1 MSLKKLGWD
10 SWFKDQIR
18 ELSGSQKNIAR
29 VVAIDRGRI
38 MIHDGEKEFSAELLG
53 NFFYAAESAAK
64 FPCVGDW
71 VALEKHAGE
80 TSKTESITSIQYI
93 LPRKTLLKRKTV
105 GYNEEFQMLASN
117 IDIAFIVMSCHYDFN
132 VRKLE
137 RFLVMIHEAHIE
149 PVLLFTKTDLISPE
163 ALQLLINDIRD
174 ADIHIQI
181 LAISNLS
188 GDGLNQL
195 RQFIKA
201 EKTYCLLGSS
211 GVGKSTLMNKLIGKD
226 TFETQAVSDS
236 GQGKHTT
243 VRRQLMM
250 LEQGAMLIDMPGMR
264 ELAVAEIKD
273 GIEASFSDIL
283 ELAQHCRFAN
293 CSHNSEPDCAISTA
307 LTNHSLNSEHYKNY
321 LKIQKES
328 RHHKKQSLFVEKR
341 RKAKNASRIAPT
353 KTQQRRK
360 RKQTLTEDEQDQS

>member
-1 MSLKKLGWD
+1 MGLKTLGWD
-10 SWFKDQIR
+10 SWFKDHLQER
-18 ELSGSQKNIAR
+18 SCSEQNIAR

-38 MIHDGEKEFSAELLG
+38 MVHDGNHEFSAELLG

-71 VALEKHAGE
+71 VSLEQHVDPSSNTGGM
-80 TSKTESITSIQYI
+80 TSIRHI

-117 IDIAFIVMSCHYDFN
+117 IDVAFIVMACHYDFN

-137 RFLVMIHEAHIE
+137 RFLVMIHEAHIK
-149 PVLLFTKTDLISPE
+149 PVLLFTKIDLMPPE
-163 ALQLLINDIRD
+163 ALQRLIKDIHD

-181 LAISNLS
+181 LAISNIT
-188 GDGLNQL
+188 GTGMKQL
-195 RQFIKA
+195 RHFIKA
-201 EKTYCLLGSS
+201 KKTYCLLGSS
-211 GVGKSTLMNKLIGKD
+211 GVGKSTLMNQLIGKD

-243 VRRQLMM
+243 VRRHLII

-273 GIEASFSDIL
+273 GIETSFSDIL
-283 ELAQHCRFAN
+283 EIAQACRFTN
-293 CSHNSEPDCAISTA
+293 CSHNTEPGCAISAA
-307 LTNHSLNSEHYKNY
+307 LANHSLNGEHYKNY

-328 RHHKKQSLFVEKR
+328 RHHKKQTLFVTKR

-353 KTQQRRK
+353 KTQQRRE
-360 RKQTLTEDEQDQS
+360 RKQTISEDEQNQS

>member
-1 MSLKKLGWD
+1 MGLSKLGLD
-10 SWFKDQIR
+10 RWFKNHIH
-18 ELSGSQKNIAR
+18 ELCGSKKNIAR

-38 MIHDGEKEFSAELLG
+38 MVHDGDNEFSAELLG

-71 VALEKHAGE
+71 VCLKQHDDDSPDSAGFA
-80 TSKTESITSIQYI
+80 SIERI

-105 GYNEEFQMLASN
+105 GYNEEFQILASN
-117 IDIAFIVMSCHYDFN
+117 IDVAFIVMACHYDFN

-163 ALQLLINDIRD
+163 ALQRLINDIRG

-181 LAISNLS
+181 LAISNVS

-195 RQFIKA
+195 RQFIQAK
-201 EKTYCLLGSS
+201 KTYCLLGSS
-211 GVGKSTLMNKLIGKD
+211 GVGKSTLMNQLLGKD
-226 TFETQAVSDS
+226 SFATQAVSDS

-243 VRRQLMM
+243 VRRHLM
-250 LEQGAMLIDMPGMR
+250 LLKQGAMLIDMPGMR

-273 GIEASFSDIL
+273 GIEVSFSDIL
-283 ELAQHCRFAN
+283 ELAQNCRFAN
-293 CSHNSEPDCAISTA
+293 CSHNSEPDCAISAA
-307 LTNHSLNSEHYKNY
+307 LANHTLNSEHYKNY

-328 RHHKKQSLFVEKR
+328 RHHQKQTLFVEKR

-353 KTQQRRK
+353 KTQQRK
-360 RKQTLTEDEQDQS
+360 QRKQVITEDEQNQS